1 MPTYLN
7 KVQDFFLKGG
17 MLDVDALHYLRN
29 ECGWVKSI
37 WLLRSN
43 LDFIRDRFDFDRF
56 AREHHIPEPQRL
68 LLAALIL
75 EDSELYRTS
84 KDIYNA
90 IYDDHHEYIA
100 HRSKTRGAAS
110 HDPADLR
117 TASQLCIYINK
128 QDDDI
133 KKRFI
138 AILQKFDPVVA
149 KMVRT
154 IIRSSGKN

>member
-7 KVQDFFLKGG
+7 KVQEFFLKGG
-17 MLDVDALHYLRN
+17 VLDVDSLHYLRN
-29 ECGWVKSI
+29 ECSWVKSI
-37 WLLRSN
+37 WLLRN
-43 LDFIRDRFDFDRF
+43 KLNFIRDRFDFDGY
-56 AREHHIPEPQRL
+56 AKEHNIPEPQRL
-68 LLAALIL
+68 LLASLIL
-75 EDSELYRTS
+75 EDSELYELS
-84 KDIYNA
+84 KGIYND

-100 HRSKTRGAAS
+100 HRIKAPALSS

-128 QDDDI
+128 QNDDI

-154 IIRSSGKN
+154 ILRNSARK